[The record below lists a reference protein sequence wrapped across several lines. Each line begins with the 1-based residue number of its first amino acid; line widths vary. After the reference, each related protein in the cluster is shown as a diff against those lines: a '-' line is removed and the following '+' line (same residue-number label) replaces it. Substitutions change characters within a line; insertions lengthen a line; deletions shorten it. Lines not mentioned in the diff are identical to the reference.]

1 MTVLFGLLALT
12 LAGCGDEATLPE
24 QAVVGP
30 DPKLLPLRQTLF
42 PQCKSPPKSWSAGA
56 KPTPPQAF
64 PNRITLPHDA
74 MATASPK
81 PNRRQRR

>member
-1 MTVLFGLLALT
+1 VLFGLLALT
-12 LAGCGDEATLPE
+12 LAGCGDEATLRE

-42 PQCKSPPKSWSAGA
+42 PTVQIAPPKNWSAGA
-56 KPTPPQAF
+56 KRHRRPF
-64 PNRITLPHDA
+64 P
-74 MATASPK
+74 MTASPK

>member
-1 MTVLFGLLALT
+1 MLFGLLALT
-12 LAGCGDEATLPE
+12 LAGCGDEATLRE

-42 PQCKSPPKSWSAGA
+42 PIVQIAPQELVRRCKA
-56 KPTPPQAF
+56 PPQAF
-64 PNRITLPHDA
+64 PNE
-74 MATASPK
+74 ASPK